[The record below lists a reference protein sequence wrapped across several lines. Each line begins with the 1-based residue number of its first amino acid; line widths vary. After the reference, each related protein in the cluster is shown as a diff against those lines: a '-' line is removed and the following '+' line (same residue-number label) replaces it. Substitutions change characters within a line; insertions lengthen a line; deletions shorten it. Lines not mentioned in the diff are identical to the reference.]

1 MNSGL
6 RLGSGRG
13 SLESFSPRSSQ
24 KEGREM
30 TRIIVHTAIS
40 AALALAGF
48 YSSPSLAADGD
59 NSGKLRRRP
68 GRPGHPRLFQ
78 RPLLP
83 FIPTTTTKAHTTTAP
98 MRGLRGRRGIATRAA
113 SKPIRPRPR
122 RAISGASAF
131 ARGLCLAACTVLA
144 ARSVERDGEGRDYI
158 DHRHQGEEEERR
170 SRCAIPD

>member
-13 SLESFSPRSSQ
+13 SLESLLSEKQPKGGSSDDPHRRSH
-24 KEGREM
+24 G
-30 TRIIVHTAIS
+30 H
-40 AALALAGF
+40 F
-48 YSSPSLAADGD
+48 SPSLAADGD

-83 FIPTTTTKAHTTTAP
+83 FLPTTTTKAHTTTAP
-98 MRGLRGRRGIATRAA
+98 MRGLRRRLGMATRAA
-113 SKPIRPRPR
+113 SKPFSHQAKARP
-122 RAISGASAF
+122 AISGASAF